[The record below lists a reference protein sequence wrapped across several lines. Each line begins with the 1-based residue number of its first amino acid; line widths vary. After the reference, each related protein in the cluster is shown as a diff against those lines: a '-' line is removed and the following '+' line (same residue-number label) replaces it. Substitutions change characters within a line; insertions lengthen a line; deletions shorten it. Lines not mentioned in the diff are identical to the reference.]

1 MLTTVAVVAGLA
13 IGTTVW
19 LRSQRTRDL
28 APAPI
33 QTRAPTRLPTRDAPA
48 IQARRNPATR
58 TTLLR
63 LHAPSG
69 CCGDAQL
76 LAEHPLSSGSAPAL
90 PLIGCGRM
98 DCACRYERA
107 ADARRTERRLADDRR
122 DAIRFENGRR
132 RRPDRR
138 MQNTVWNQAQ

>member
-13 IGTTVW
+13 IGTMVW

-28 APAPI
+28 APAPV
-33 QTRAPTRLPTRDAPA
+33 QTRIAVRAATPA
-48 IQARRNPATR
+48 AATLARRNPSKR
-58 TTLLR
+58 NTLLR

-69 CCGDAQL
+69 CCRDAQL
-76 LAEHPLSSGSAPAL
+76 MTEFPLSAASAPAL
-90 PLIGCGRM
+90 PLVGCGRV
-98 DCACRYERA
+98 DCACRYERMP
-107 ADARRTERRLADDRR
+107 DARRAERRLAEERR

-138 MQNTVWNQAQ
+138 ATNTVWMGAD